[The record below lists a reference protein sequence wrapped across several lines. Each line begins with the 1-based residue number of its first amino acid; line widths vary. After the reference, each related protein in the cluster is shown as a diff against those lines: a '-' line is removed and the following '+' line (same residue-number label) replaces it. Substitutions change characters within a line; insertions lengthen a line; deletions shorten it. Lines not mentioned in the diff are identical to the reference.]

1 MYSKQESN
9 AQNNNKIPSKII
21 VILIIQIFAYDVDF
35 CHCFEQK
42 TMSSIAVSLCG
53 PSNVEINEHRKEIQ

>member
-21 VILIIQIFAYDVDF
+21 VILIIQIVAYDVDF
-35 CHCFEQK
+35 CHCFEQE
-42 TMSSIAVSLCG
+42 TMSSIAVSLCR
-53 PSNVEINEHRKEIQ
+53 PSNVEINEHQKEIQ

>member
-21 VILIIQIFAYDVDF
+21 VSLIIQIVAYDVDF
-35 CHCFEQK
+35 RHCFEQE
-42 TMSSIAVSLCG
+42 TMSGIAVSLCG
-53 PSNVEINEHRKEIQ
+53 PSNVEINEHQKEIQ